1 MRGFRVEDINNNIG
15 EIINVIFKIR
25 MFVMKREINKENKLR
40 VGNWYKKIFEMYK
53 IEKKIFCVLLGL

>member
-25 MFVMKREINKENKLR
+25 MFVMKREINEENKLR
-40 VGNWYKKIFEMYK
+40 VGNWYKKIIEMYK